1 MNRSQEVELA
11 LCERLETL
19 AGADGR
25 LPSETEIAE
34 MFGVSRGTVRS
45 AVGALATRGLVVRK
59 QGMGTFLKRTPHL
72 RNPINVAID
81 FCELIGRTGS
91 KPGRQFLRATI
102 AMPDVQVG
110 AALGQP
116 DQPALIRHT
125 VFTADGNP
133 VLYCVNTLPLALLG
147 VELAENIAADPA
159 LSEPLYEFL
168 EVRCGER
175 LEYHR
180 STIWPALATNCN
192 LLEPICHALAPV
204 IVIDEIGYSATG
216 RALVHSFEVYPDT
229 FMRFEMIRQRGPEPG
244 IREDER
250 LYRCGSS

>member
-11 LCERLETL
+11 LCERLEAL
-19 AGADGR
+19 AEPDGR
-25 LPSETEIAE
+25 LPSETEIAK
-34 MFGVSRGTVRS
+34 MFAVSRGTVRS

-72 RNPINVAID
+72 LNPINAAID
-81 FCELIGRTGS
+81 FCELIERTGS
-91 KPGRQFLRATI
+91 NPGRRFLKAAIATPE
-102 AMPDVQVG
+102 ARVG

-116 DQPALIRHT
+116 EDQPTLIRHT
-125 VFTADGNP
+125 IFTADDNP
-133 VLYCVNTLPLALLG
+133 VLYCINTFPLTLLG
-147 VELAENIAADPA
+147 VELAESIVADPA

-180 STIWPALATNCN
+180 ATVWPDLAMNCN

-204 IVIDEIGYSATG
+204 IVIDEIGYSATA

-229 FMRFEMIRQRGPEPG
+229 FMRFEMIRQRGAVPG
-244 IREDER
+244 
-250 LYRCGSS
+250 L